1 MERIVMGDPGQNI
14 ARQVGK
20 LSPAG
25 NGLQQALAIGATAYN
40 PLMGV
45 APGIGMVA
53 KALADRRTAQNID
66 ALQRSIRGGPDAPKV
81 IVDALLRLRKAEGV
95 VSPAVAKI
103 AAALMEKVH

>member
-1 MERIVMGDPGQNI
+1 
-14 ARQVGK
+14 
-20 LSPAG
+20 
-25 NGLQQALAIGATAYN
+25 
-40 PLMGV
+40 MGV